1 MVNLGFPMRKIQVL
15 ATTFTVVMMCFSGC
29 LDDSEDGE
37 TNRAPEALI
46 LVPRQASVM
55 EAGEP
60 FQIDGSASTDP
71 DGDELQYIWTLSG
84 LGSPTDLSTKM
95 SDLVT
100 VDTPGNDLV
109 LTLMVRDSGGLTSQD
124 IVVISVEPGNRPPIA
139 TITTPSN
146 GGAYSEGKEVTFNGM
161 ASSDPDNDI
170 LSYNWDLGD
179 VDGPTYPASK
189 LSEFEMEL
197 DEGDYRVTLTVE
209 DPDGES
215 NSVTHSFSV
224 TNLPPIA
231 SIKVDMNSV
240 FTGES
245 VQFSG
250 EDSYDPEGGALDYLW
265 DFGDNQTSSLKSPQH
280 SWGQAGTYNVKL
292 TVGDGNGQEGFATKS
307 VEIKSLGPTAVFVFE
322 DSGSEVEKV
331 RANSNITLDASDSSG
346 PDGEITEYK
355 WDFGDGIERT
365 VNESSTE
372 YSWSTGGYY
381 NVTLTVK
388 DENGETGEIT
398 KILQVVPEDYSD
410 EGQDGTLVIQNSDE
424 DYNLNVEIFVSSIE
438 VAIYEIGCVGIGG
451 QLDYTI
457 SVQDSVENEI
467 GSNEGN
473 VECGGETA
481 SWVTI
486 FFNSEAKLEMG
497 GYLVTIAFTNNGTPV
512 QANWDY
518 RFAIVYEF

>member
-1 MVNLGFPMRKIQVL
+1 MQRIQAL
-15 ATTFTVVMMCFSGC
+15 AAAFAVVMVCFGGC

-37 TNRAPEALI
+37 TNHAPEALI
-46 LVPRQASVM
+46 LMPRQASVM
-55 EAGEP
+55 EAEKP

-71 DGDELQYIWTLSG
+71 DGDELQYMWTLSG
-84 LGSPTDLSTKM
+84 LGSPIDLSTKM

-100 VDTPGNDLV
+100 IDTPGNDLV
-109 LTLMVRDSGGLTSQD
+109 LTLMVKDPGGLTSQD
-124 IVVISVEPGNRPPIA
+124 IVVISVEPGNRPPTS

-170 LSYNWDLGD
+170 LSYNWDLGEAG
-179 VDGPTYPASK
+179 GPTYTASK
-189 LSEFEMEL
+189 QSKFEMEL
-197 DEGDYRVTLTVE
+197 DEGDYSVTLTVE

-215 NSVTHSFSV
+215 SSVTHSFSV
-224 TNLPPIA
+224 TNLPPVA
-231 SIKVDMNSV
+231 SIKADTASV

-245 VQFSG
+245 IQFSG
-250 EDSYDPEGGALDYLW
+250 EDSYDPEGEALDYLW

-280 SWGQAGTYNVKL
+280 SWGMAGTYNVKL
-292 TVGDGNGQEGFATKS
+292 TVEDGNGQEGSSTKS
-307 VEIKSLGPTAVFVFE
+307 VEIKSLGPTAEFVFK
-322 DSGSEVEKV
+322 DGGSEVEKV
-331 RANSNITLDASDSSG
+331 RANSNITLDASDSRG
-346 PDGEITEYK
+346 PDGEIKEYK

-365 VNESSTE
+365 ENESSTE

-381 NVTLTVK
+381 NVTLVVV
-388 DENGETGEIT
+388 DENDETGEIT

-424 DYNLNVEIFVSSIE
+424 NYNLNVEIFVSSIE
-438 VAIYEIGCVGIGG
+438 VEFNEIGCVGIGG

-457 SVQDSVENEI
+457 SVQDSAGSEI

-473 VECGGETA
+473 VGCGGETA
-481 SWVTI
+481 SWGAT
-486 FFNSEAKLEMG
+486 FFNSEAKLELG
-497 GYLVTIAFTNNGTPV
+497 EYEVTIAFINNGTPV

>member
-1 MVNLGFPMRKIQVL
+1 MQRIQAL
-15 ATTFTVVMMCFSGC
+15 AAAFAVVMVCFGGC

-37 TNRAPEALI
+37 TNHAPEALI
-46 LVPRQASVM
+46 LMPRQASVM
-55 EAGEP
+55 EAEKP

-71 DGDELQYIWTLSG
+71 DGDELQYMWTLSG
-84 LGSPTDLSTKM
+84 LGSPIDLSTKM

-100 VDTPGNDLV
+100 IDTPGNDLV
-109 LTLMVRDSGGLTSQD
+109 LTLMVKDPGGLTSQD
-124 IVVISVEPGNRPPIA
+124 IVVISVEPGNRPPTS

-170 LSYNWDLGD
+170 LSYNWDLGEAG
-179 VDGPTYPASK
+179 GPTYTASK
-189 LSEFEMEL
+189 QSKFEMEL
-197 DEGDYRVTLTVE
+197 DEGDYCVSLTVE

-215 NSVTHSFSV
+215 SSVTHSFSV
-224 TNLPPIA
+224 TNLPPVA
-231 SIKVDMNSV
+231 SIKADTASV

-245 VQFSG
+245 IQFSG
-250 EDSYDPEGGALDYLW
+250 EDSYDPEGEALDYLW

-280 SWGQAGTYNVKL
+280 SWGMAGTYNVKL
-292 TVGDGNGQEGFATKS
+292 TVEDGNGQEGSSTKS
-307 VEIKSLGPTAVFVFE
+307 VEIKSLGPTAEFVFK
-322 DSGSEVEKV
+322 DGGSEVEKV
-331 RANSNITLDASDSSG
+331 RANSNITLDASDSRG
-346 PDGEITEYK
+346 PDGEIKEYK

-365 VNESSTE
+365 ENESSTE
-372 YSWSTGGYY
+372 YSWSAGGYY
-381 NVTLTVK
+381 NVTLVVV
-388 DENGETGEIT
+388 DENDETGEIT

-424 DYNLNVEIFVSSIE
+424 NYNLNVEIFVSSIE
-438 VAIYEIGCVGIGG
+438 VEFNEIGCVGIGG

-457 SVQDSVENEI
+457 SVQDSAGSEI

-473 VECGGETA
+473 VGCGGETA
-481 SWVTI
+481 SWGAT
-486 FFNSEAKLEMG
+486 FFNSEAKLELG
-497 GYLVTIAFTNNGTPV
+497 EYEVTIAFINNGTPV